1 MYTNSYIFGSS
12 RGRSMRQVKCKHVN
26 ILPGGTYS
34 KLCDLAEKQ
43 LRNNTDPKIVY
54 LIAGIPDIC
63 TLTQDKKQ
71 KYEESYLNL
80 EKDHV
85 LHVQNTISDVEKRM
99 RIIGCKVVF
108 GTITTISFKN
118 WNSHR
123 TFVGKTVHLKH
134 EAEYHIMQEQL
145 NSILY
150 TVNSYIINKN
160 RENGVVSPFLHSYV
174 HKRNGKKTRYIY
186 TRLVDGV
193 HPTHAL
199 SAAGKHHLEATID
212 VNENN
217 LNL

>member
-12 RGRSMRQVKCKHVN
+12 RGRSMSQVKCKQVN
-26 ILPGGTYS
+26 NLPGGTYS

-43 LRNNTDPKIVY
+43 LRKNTDPKIVY
-54 LIAGIPDIC
+54 FIAGIPDIC
-63 TLTQDKKQ
+63 TVIRDKKE

-99 RIIGCKVVF
+99 RNIGCKVVF
-108 GTITTISFKN
+108 GTITIISFKK

-123 TFVGKTVHLKH
+123 KCVGKTVHLKH
-134 EAEYHIMQEQL
+134 ETEYHIMQEKL

-150 TVNSYIINKN
+150 TVNSYIIHKN
-160 RENGVVSPFLHSYV
+160 IENGVVSPFLHSYV
-174 HKRNGKKTRYIY
+174 HKKSGKKTRYIY

-199 SAAGKHHLEATID
+199 SVAWTRHLETTID
-212 VNENN
+212 LNQHN